1 MADLATAMILLVTN
15 GGAMKGGKVDLS
27 KMRRSMSSCLSLIL
41 QPLSSSLSAAFRRAR
56 SMPSIKALAAAGA
69 LRQWWELR
77 LGWIMTR
84 KPYFT
89 RALEMSVVVAAV
101 LECHCLSTLRH
112 VFYKGR
118 VDVHR
123 LLGRDGL
130 LLGGVFVQDFRCDSI
145 NYDQNFNN
153 GDIDANASCC
163 AGQEGGRRHVARQG
177 EGAAQT
183 RPCRRGGCLQLPA

>member
-123 LLGRDGL
+123 ENILWSLGLGAPPYLAIHLCIAIRARTFLFCFFQIRQHMNLKLLQDSKTFL
-130 LLGGVFVQDFRCDSI
+130 LQ
-145 NYDQNFNN
+145 
-153 GDIDANASCC
+153 
-163 AGQEGGRRHVARQG
+163 
-177 EGAAQT
+177 
-183 RPCRRGGCLQLPA
+183 